1 MDFVSY
7 TLFKQEPLYIY
18 LQNPVLLITQYT
30 VQDCTILLYCTNEL
44 YNYTVLYLTKFL
56 HSTTDHTQI
65 KRKKEKTKLRA
76 DAYCRVFNKF
86 WVPFCRKCLLPLPN
100 PPAQEI
106 RAAIGRQKAASVP
119 IAIDCTHLILPI
131 TKPREG
137 RQYIAKKPPQ
147 FFSNTLSQSLLFF

>member
-1 MDFVSY
+1 MKKSK
-7 TLFKQEPLYIY
+7 TWISSNGL
-18 LQNPVLLITQYT
+18 
-30 VQDCTILLYCTNEL
+30 C
-44 YNYTVLYLTKFL
+44 FL
-56 HSTTDHTQI
+56 HFIQVGTTLHIFTEPCTTDHTVHCTRLYNTTVLYKWTVQLYRTVLN
-65 KRKKEKTKLRA
+65 KVPAQYYWSHSNKKKERKTKLRA

-86 WVPFCRKCLLPLPN
+86 WVLFCRKCLLPLPN

-137 RQYIAKKPPQ
+137 R
-147 FFSNTLSQSLLFF
+147 